1 MTDTTIKAWG
11 SIELAVKTLLTTSY
25 DELVA
30 LGPDA
35 DARVGGDF
43 DFSTGG
49 GWYIRLGLVDSR
61 SDRFGGSFTFDLETW
76 GDDYLDSES
85 RANRL
90 DALVLGYPHVVE
102 VDGSTWVFDT
112 VSQNTG
118 PRELPWED
126 DAVTRLG
133 ATYVITARRR

>member
-1 MTDTTIKAWG
+1 MTTTIQAWG
-11 SIELAVKTLLTTSY
+11 SIELAVKALLTTSY
-25 DELVA
+25 DELIA

-35 DARVGGDF
+35 DERVGGDF
-43 DFSTGG
+43 DFTAGD
-49 GWYIRLGLVDSR
+49 GWFVRIGLVDSR

-76 GDDYLDSES
+76 GDDYLDTQS